1 MPPLA
6 LRPDGI
12 LDPQGRYPNP
22 FTGEPYSEIY
32 KKKAIDMKNGENK
45 GWSGYRTWVDHP
57 EIFHKIHKYQIMLLI
72 APTGVGK
79 TVVVPK
85 LFMHYF
91 GYKVPVICTTPRQKT
106 TQSAADFASFLLDVP
121 NTKKDPVTN
130 EVIWEREKDWY
141 VGAKWGDMPKPM
153 EDDKTRLL
161 FTTDG
166 SIRVYMMKKNPD
178 LIGYGGL
185 IIDEAHERS
194 VSIDILIGLVVDL
207 CNRRPDFKVIIMSAT
222 VNPQV
227 FINYFKG
234 LGVMDKFTIYNPEG
248 VPGNYESIP
257 KYLKEDVPE
266 EKTVERLG
274 VELDLFLKN
283 NEEMDK
289 IMGPGN
295 VDVKG
300 KRFMLYGRD
309 ILAFVSSASECGK
322 LKTMIDANWAKG
334 MYKYRPYTI
343 VFTKDTGPPNSLIA
357 TKENGMS
364 LITDGQKYDF
374 KLIISTPVAE
384 SSITFEDPMAHVF
397 ETGLTYFSQF
407 DPLGYGTRGYKGFV
421 TRANITQRCG
431 RTGRTNNGYCH
442 KMYSEHQWLDVM
454 QAFPDPEIM
463 HVDLT
468 EDLLGLCM
476 LPSIGNVPK
485 TLEFLGKM
493 PEPLVNY
500 KDIIKCGFRNLLD
513 YDCVDMAGNVTP
525 LGRLCSSFGRM
536 NYNIVRLICFGYYV
550 GVLREVIYLAGILG
564 SVRSFND
571 MFYAPPGM
579 EDDPALEAKFS
590 AILEYFAHPSGEHL
604 SLLNLY
610 LQWAAV
616 PEYQRVYWERHYSID
631 GKKMNSITNSIK
643 TVTESVIGNLNEIRK
658 LNLIKVYKSAGD
670 AAGTDGKKPM
680 TGGGGWFSIG
690 SLMPKDITH
699 EFVLGGAGDLLGG
712 GLATRDPS
720 IPSSG
725 KWNWDGGCAGAE
737 CMRMSIKENI
747 HTCRGSSPFAVTKHM
762 MTGGAPQGGKP
773 GPQGGKPGPQGGKPP
788 FGGKPGAPGG
798 KPKLTKEEWAE
809 INKKKAALEARQKQL
824 RELIEMPEMNMR
836 GMFANTETQPVD
848 LGDVQSMP
856 LAERMLMSIYFAY
869 HTHMGVYEGE
879 PGSTSNKYLIKY
891 SNQKGNIKDTSLAS
905 ISKNKPPFIVF
916 HDFALSDRDNV
927 PSICSQL
934 PQKIINVFVKA
945 HKAKK

>member
-57 EIFHKIHKYQIMLLI
+57 EIFHKIHKYQIMLLL

-91 GYKVPVICTTPRQKT
+91 GYKIPVICTTPRQKT
-106 TQSAADFASFLLDVP
+106 TQSAAEFASFLLDVP
-121 NTKKDPVTN
+121 NVKKDQDTG
-130 EVIWEREKDWY
+130 EILWEREKDWY

-166 SIRVYMMKKNPD
+166 SIRVTMMKKNPD
-178 LIGYGGL
+178 LTGYAGL

-194 VSIDILIGLVVDL
+194 VSIDILMGLVVDL

-222 VNPQV
+222 ANPQV
-227 FINYFKG
+227 FINYFKN
-234 LGVMDKFTIYNPEG
+234 LGVMDRFTIYNPEG
-248 VPGNYESIP
+248 VPGNYESVP
-257 KYLKEDVPE
+257 RYLKDDVPP

-283 NEEMDK
+283 NAEMDR
-289 IMGPGN
+289 ILGPGN
-295 VDVKG
+295 VDSKG
-300 KRFMLYGRD
+300 NRFMLYGRD
-309 ILAFVSSASECGK
+309 ILAFVASASECGK
-322 LKTMIDANWAKG
+322 LKTLIDGNWAKG
-334 MYKYRPYTI
+334 MYKYRPYCI

-357 TKENGMS
+357 TKANGMNY
-364 LITDGQKYDF
+364 ITDGQKYDL
-374 KLIISTPVAE
+374 KVIISTPVAE
-384 SSITFEDPMAHVF
+384 SSITFEDPLAHVF
-397 ETGLTYFSQF
+397 EAGITYFSQF

-431 RTGRTNNGYCH
+431 RTGRTNNGFCH

-454 QAFPDPEIM
+454 AAFPDPEIM
-463 HVDLT
+463 HADIT

-476 LPSIGNVPK
+476 LPSLGNVPK

-493 PEPLVNY
+493 PEPLINY

-513 YDCVDMAGNVTP
+513 YDCVDMQGNVTA

-550 GVLREVIYLAGILG
+550 GVLREVIYLAGILNN
-564 SVRSFND
+564 VRSFND
-571 MFYAPPGM
+571 MFYSPPGM
-579 EDDPALEAKFS
+579 EDDPEMDAKFS

-631 GKKMNSITNSIK
+631 GKKMNSITNAIK
-643 TVTESVIGNLNEIRK
+643 TVTESVINNLNEIRK
-658 LNLIKVYKSAGD
+658 LNLIKVYKVAGD
-670 AAGTDGKKPM
+670 DTGKKPM
-680 TGGGGWFSIG
+680 TGGGAGWFSIG
-690 SLMPKDITH
+690 SLTPKDITP
-699 EFVLGGAGDLLGG
+699 EFIIGGASDILGG
-712 GLATRDPS
+712 GLATRDTS

-725 KWNWDGGCAGAE
+725 KWNWNGGCAGAE
-737 CMRMSIKENI
+737 CMRLSIKENI
-747 HTCRGSSPFAVTKHM
+747 HTCRGSSPFATTKHM
-762 MTGGAPQGGKP
+762 LTGGGKSPAPGG
-773 GPQGGKPGPQGGKPP
+773 GGKPP
-788 FGGKPGAPGG
+788 AGKPGAPGA

-824 RELIEMPEMNMR
+824 RELLDMPEMNMR
-836 GMFANTETQPVD
+836 GMFANTETNPVD
-848 LGDVQSMP
+848 LGDVQSLP
-856 LAERMLMSIYFAY
+856 LAERMLLAIYFGY

-934 PQKIINVFVKA
+934 PQKIINIFVKA
-945 HKAKK
+945 HKGKSGK